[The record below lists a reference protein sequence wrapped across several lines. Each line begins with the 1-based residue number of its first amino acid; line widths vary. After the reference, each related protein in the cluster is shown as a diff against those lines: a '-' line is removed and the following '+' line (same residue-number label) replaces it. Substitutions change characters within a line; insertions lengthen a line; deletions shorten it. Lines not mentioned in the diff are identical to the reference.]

1 MHFKRSLQVK
11 YKINKISEIATDQL
25 SEFYKKTYYKR
36 YKSLT
41 SNWRWWYR
49 VGYSE
54 LEPLILSV
62 DNKVI
67 GQAAYLPTNLNI
79 LGNIVPAIWF
89 VDYAVLPEFKGKGLG
104 KILSKEW
111 MKICPNQMAICSDDS
126 LRVLKKL
133 GWKDNFTTKR
143 LVRPINTLKFLPI
156 LKNLKLNFVNRTLRY
171 FIKKKYNRNISI
183 NPYKISD
190 NFKIIDDS
198 FKLRKIVKNNEFA
211 EIIRDEKWLH
221 WRLIECPYKKDIYFF
236 EYKNNFTIVHIFL
249 IENIKKLNI
258 LYTYSADKLQENELF
273 VQIINWSINNNID
286 LVWAVSRNTDFE
298 NIFPKIFNKPLQ
310 FASWSSDEK
319 IFKTLQN
326 GLSNLQG
333 IDTDNDSW
341 QYARVK
347 NLINEIL
354 INSNK
359 EELRKK
365 FEKILINCF
374 TKLIK
379 FSFMECR

>member
-1 MHFKRSLQVK
+1 MHFKSSLQVK

-49 VGYSE
+49 VGYNG

-67 GQAAYLPTNLNI
+67 GQAAYLPINLNI

-89 VDYAVLPEFKGKGLG
+89 VDYVVLPEFKGKGLG

-133 GWKDNFTTKR
+133 GWKDNYPTKR
-143 LVRPINTLKFLPI
+143 LARPISTLKFLPI

-171 FIKKKYNRNISI
+171 FIKKKYSRNISI

-258 LYTYSADKLQENELF
+258 LYTYSADKFQENELF

-319 IFKTLQN
+319 VFKTLQN

-341 QYARVK
+341 EYA
-347 NLINEIL
+347 E
-354 INSNK
+354 
-359 EELRKK
+359 
-365 FEKILINCF
+365 
-374 TKLIK
+374 
-379 FSFMECR
+379 

>member
-1 MHFKRSLQVK
+1 MHFKSSLQVK

-25 SEFYKKTYYKR
+25 SKFYKKTYYKR

-49 VGYSE
+49 VGYNE

-67 GQAAYLPTNLNI
+67 GQAAYLPINLNI

-89 VDYAVLPEFKGKGLG
+89 VDYVVLPEFKGKGLG

-133 GWKDNFTTKR
+133 GWKDNYTTKR
-143 LVRPINTLKFLPI
+143 LARPISTLKFLPI

-171 FIKKKYNRNISI
+171 FIKKKYSRNISI
-183 NPYKISD
+183 NPHKISD

-236 EYKNNFTIVHIFL
+236 EYKNNFAIVHIFV

-341 QYARVK
+341 EYA
-347 NLINEIL
+347 E
-354 INSNK
+354 
-359 EELRKK
+359 
-365 FEKILINCF
+365 
-374 TKLIK
+374 
-379 FSFMECR
+379 

>member
-1 MHFKRSLQVK
+1 MHFKSSVEIK
-11 YKINKISEIATDQL
+11 YKINKISEIPTAQL
-25 SEFYKKTYYKR
+25 SEFYKKTYYQR

-54 LEPLILSV
+54 LEPLILSL

-126 LRVLKKL
+126 LRVLRKL
-133 GWKDNFTTKR
+133 GWKDNFATKR
-143 LVRPINTLKFLPI
+143 LVQPINTLKFLPI
-156 LKNLKLNFVNRTLRY
+156 IKNLKLNFINSTLRY
-171 FIKKKYNRNISI
+171 FVKKKYSRNNLIK
-183 NPYKISD
+183 PYEMID
-190 NFKIIDDS
+190 NFKIINDS
-198 FKLRKIVKNNEFA
+198 FKLKKIVNNNEFA

-236 EYKNNFTIVHIFL
+236 EYKNNFAIVHIFL
-249 IENIKKLNI
+249 SGNIKKLNI
-258 LYTYSADKLQENELF
+258 MYTYSTDKPQESELF
-273 VQIINWSINNNID
+273 AQIINWSINNDID
-286 LVWAVSRNTDFE
+286 LVWVVSRNTEFE
-298 NIFPKIFNKPLQ
+298 NIFPKILNRPLQ
-310 FASWSSDEK
+310 FASWSSDKK
-319 IFKTLQN
+319 IFNILKE
-326 GLSNLQG
+326 GLSDLQG

-341 QYARVK
+341 QYV
-347 NLINEIL
+347 E
-354 INSNK
+354 
-359 EELRKK
+359 
-365 FEKILINCF
+365 
-374 TKLIK
+374 
-379 FSFMECR
+379 

>member
-1 MHFKRSLQVK
+1 MHFKSSLQVK

-49 VGYSE
+49 VGYNE

-67 GQAAYLPTNLNI
+67 GQAAYLPINLNI

-89 VDYAVLPEFKGKGLG
+89 VDYVVLPEFKGKGLG

-133 GWKDNFTTKR
+133 GWKDNYTTKR
-143 LVRPINTLKFLPI
+143 LARPISTLKFLPI

-171 FIKKKYNRNISI
+171 FIKKKYSRNISI

-258 LYTYSADKLQENELF
+258 LYTYSADKPQENELF

-341 QYARVK
+341 EYA
-347 NLINEIL
+347 E
-354 INSNK
+354 
-359 EELRKK
+359 
-365 FEKILINCF
+365 
-374 TKLIK
+374 
-379 FSFMECR
+379 

>member
-1 MHFKRSLQVK
+1 MHFKSSLQVK

-49 VGYSE
+49 VGYNE

-67 GQAAYLPTNLNI
+67 GQAAYLPINLNI

-89 VDYAVLPEFKGKGLG
+89 VDYVVLPEFKGKGLG

-133 GWKDNFTTKR
+133 GWKDNYTTKR
-143 LVRPINTLKFLPI
+143 LARPISTLKFLPI

-171 FIKKKYNRNISI
+171 FIKKKYSRDISI

-190 NFKIIDDS
+190 NFKIINDS

-236 EYKNNFTIVHIFL
+236 EYKNNFAIVHIFV

-341 QYARVK
+341 EYA
-347 NLINEIL
+347 E
-354 INSNK
+354 
-359 EELRKK
+359 
-365 FEKILINCF
+365 
-374 TKLIK
+374 
-379 FSFMECR
+379 

>member
-1 MHFKRSLQVK
+1 MHFKSSLQVK

-41 SNWRWWYR
+41 NNWRWWYR
-49 VGYSE
+49 VGYNE

-67 GQAAYLPTNLNI
+67 GQAAYLPINLNI

-89 VDYAVLPEFKGKGLG
+89 VDYVVLPEFKGKGLG

-133 GWKDNFTTKR
+133 GWKDNYTTKR
-143 LVRPINTLKFLPI
+143 LARPISTLKFLPI

-171 FIKKKYNRNISI
+171 FIKKKYSRDISI

-236 EYKNNFTIVHIFL
+236 EYKNNFAIVHIFV

-298 NIFPKIFNKPLQ
+298 NIFPKIYNRPLQ

-319 IFKTLQN
+319 IFNTLQN

-341 QYARVK
+341 QYV
-347 NLINEIL
+347 E
-354 INSNK
+354 
-359 EELRKK
+359 
-365 FEKILINCF
+365 
-374 TKLIK
+374 
-379 FSFMECR
+379 

>member
-1 MHFKRSLQVK
+1 MHFKSSLQVK

-49 VGYSE
+49 VGYNE

-67 GQAAYLPTNLNI
+67 GQAAYLPINLNI

-89 VDYAVLPEFKGKGLG
+89 VDYVVLPEFKGKGLG

-133 GWKDNFTTKR
+133 GWKDNYTTKR
-143 LVRPINTLKFLPI
+143 LARPINTLKFLPI

-171 FIKKKYNRNISI
+171 FIKKKYSRNISI

-236 EYKNNFTIVHIFL
+236 EYKNNFAIVHIFV

-258 LYTYSADKLQENELF
+258 LYTYSADKVQENELF

-298 NIFPKIFNKPLQ
+298 NIFPKIFNRPLQ

-319 IFKTLQN
+319 IFNTLQN

-341 QYARVK
+341 EYA
-347 NLINEIL
+347 E
-354 INSNK
+354 
-359 EELRKK
+359 
-365 FEKILINCF
+365 
-374 TKLIK
+374 
-379 FSFMECR
+379 

>member
-79 LGNIVPAIWF
+79 LGNIIPAIWF
-89 VDYAVLPEFKGKGLG
+89 VDYVVLPEFKGKGLG

-171 FIKKKYNRNISI
+171 FIKKKYSRNISI

-198 FKLRKIVKNNEFA
+198 FKLRKTVKNNEFA
-211 EIIRDEKWLH
+211 EIIRDEKWLY

-236 EYKNNFTIVHIFL
+236 EYKNNFAIVHIFV

-286 LVWAVSRNTDFE
+286 LVWVVSRNTDFE

-310 FASWSSDEK
+310 FASWSSDER

-341 QYARVK
+341 EYA
-347 NLINEIL
+347 E
-354 INSNK
+354 
-359 EELRKK
+359 
-365 FEKILINCF
+365 
-374 TKLIK
+374 
-379 FSFMECR
+379 

>member
-1 MHFKRSLQVK
+1 MHFKSSLQVK
-11 YKINKISEIATDQL
+11 YKINKISEIATGQL

-49 VGYSE
+49 VGYNE
-54 LEPLILSV
+54 LEPLILSA

-67 GQAAYLPTNLNI
+67 GQAAYLPINLNI

-89 VDYAVLPEFKGKGLG
+89 VDYVVLPEFKGKGLG

-133 GWKDNFTTKR
+133 GWKDNYTTKR
-143 LVRPINTLKFLPI
+143 LARPISTLKFLPI

-171 FIKKKYNRNISI
+171 FVKKKYSRNISI

-258 LYTYSADKLQENELF
+258 LYTYSTDKLHENELF
-273 VQIINWSINNNID
+273 VLIINWAINNDVD
-286 LVWAVSRNTDFE
+286 LVWAVNGNKAFE
-298 NIFPKIFNKPLQ
+298 NIFPKLLSKSIN
-310 FASWSSDEK
+310 FASWSVDKK
-319 IFKTLQN
+319 ISKVLQN
-326 GLSNLQG
+326 GLLDPQG
-333 IDTDNDSW
+333 IDSDIDSSL
-341 QYARVK
+341 Y
-347 NLINEIL
+347 IE
-354 INSNK
+354 
-359 EELRKK
+359 
-365 FEKILINCF
+365 
-374 TKLIK
+374 
-379 FSFMECR
+379 

>member
-11 YKINKISEIATDQL
+11 YKINKISEIATNQL

-49 VGYSE
+49 VGYNE

-67 GQAAYLPTNLNI
+67 GQAAYLPINLNI

-133 GWKDNFTTKR
+133 GWKDNYTTKR
-143 LVRPINTLKFLPI
+143 LARPISTLKFLPI

-171 FIKKKYNRNISI
+171 FIKKKYSRNISI

-236 EYKNNFTIVHIFL
+236 ENKNNFAIVHIFV

-319 IFKTLQN
+319 ICKTLQN

-341 QYARVK
+341 EYA
-347 NLINEIL
+347 E
-354 INSNK
+354 
-359 EELRKK
+359 
-365 FEKILINCF
+365 
-374 TKLIK
+374 
-379 FSFMECR
+379 

>member
-1 MHFKRSLQVK
+1 MHFKSSLQVK

-49 VGYSE
+49 VGYNE

-67 GQAAYLPTNLNI
+67 GQAAYLPINLNI

-89 VDYAVLPEFKGKGLG
+89 VDYVVLPEFKGKGLG

-133 GWKDNFTTKR
+133 GWKDNYTTKR
-143 LVRPINTLKFLPI
+143 LARPINTLKFLPI

-171 FIKKKYNRNISI
+171 FIKKKYSRNISI

-236 EYKNNFTIVHIFL
+236 EYKNNFAIVHIFV

-341 QYARVK
+341 EYA
-347 NLINEIL
+347 E
-354 INSNK
+354 
-359 EELRKK
+359 
-365 FEKILINCF
+365 
-374 TKLIK
+374 
-379 FSFMECR
+379 

>member
-1 MHFKRSLQVK
+1 MHFKSSLQVK

-49 VGYSE
+49 VGYNE

-67 GQAAYLPTNLNI
+67 GQAAYLPINLNI

-89 VDYAVLPEFKGKGLG
+89 VDYVVLPEFKGKGLG

-133 GWKDNFTTKR
+133 GWKDNYTTKR
-143 LVRPINTLKFLPI
+143 LARPISTLKFLPI

-171 FIKKKYNRNISI
+171 FIKKKYSRNISI

-341 QYARVK
+341 EYA
-347 NLINEIL
+347 E
-354 INSNK
+354 
-359 EELRKK
+359 
-365 FEKILINCF
+365 
-374 TKLIK
+374 
-379 FSFMECR
+379 